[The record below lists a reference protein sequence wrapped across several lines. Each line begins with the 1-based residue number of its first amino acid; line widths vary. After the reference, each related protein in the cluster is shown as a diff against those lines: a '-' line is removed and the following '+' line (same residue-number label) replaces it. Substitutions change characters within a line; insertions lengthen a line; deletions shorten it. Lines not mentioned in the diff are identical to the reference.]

1 MTTQDAIQAI
11 VTYNTLPP
19 QIDFTLPYQRKAIE
33 AEKFLDTLS
42 YAENDIAQAEIMK
55 QIHDYFESGATY
67 YDSLF

>member
-19 QIDFTLPYQRKAIE
+19 QIDFTLPYQSKAIE
-33 AEKFLDTLS
+33 AEKLLDTLS
-42 YAENDIAQAEIMK
+42 YAEYDIAQAEILK
-55 QIHDYFESGATY
+55 QINDYFESGAAY